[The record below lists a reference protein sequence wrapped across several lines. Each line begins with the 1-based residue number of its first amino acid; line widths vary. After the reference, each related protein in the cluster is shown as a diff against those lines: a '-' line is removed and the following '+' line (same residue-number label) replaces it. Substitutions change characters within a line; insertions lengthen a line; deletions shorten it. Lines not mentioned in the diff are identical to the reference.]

1 MLNSIYEQN
10 FLQKMPD
17 GTVKQVNPFTGTQVW
32 TVPGRGKRPTV
43 NKKEECS
50 KPLNFSDVEDFCS
63 FCPSNYLKTPPE
75 KSRLVKNADGTF
87 SVLEHLKVSQ
97 LFETTAEFRR
107 IPNLFEIISYEYWEK
122 NYAYVISDK
131 DNAHREAYI
140 AEPEGREHVM
150 EIIEAKLKMSGLSR
164 EEIDSI
170 SSGRKLKM
178 ANSFFAGGHELIIGK
193 RHFVEGA
200 DSENAKASSGSMT
213 PEMHYQYINF
223 TIAALKDIYLNNRYA
238 RYVTVFQNW
247 LNQAGASFDHL
258 HKQLVAIDGI
268 SASNEAEFK
277 MSRENPNVYNDFAV
291 NYAGY
296 QNLIFA
302 ENDYAVAFADFGH
315 RYPTLAIYSKAE
327 KNQPW
332 NQTPEQIK
340 GMSDLVHACHAAM
353 GSEIPCNEE
362 WYYRPPAVDVAVPWH
377 ILIKW
382 RISNPAGFEAV
393 TKIFVNTV
401 DPWTLRDRIVNRLFE
416 LRKEDKLAKGIKIA
430 AECDCIPN
438 CLMYNPT
445 LQPTTAHPYAMRGR
459 GTTMDM

>member
-1 MLNSIYEQN
+1 MLNSVFEQN

-17 GTVKQVNPFTGTQVW
+17 GTVKQVNPFTRTQVW

-43 NKKEECS
+43 NKKADAA
-50 KPLNFSDVEDFCS
+50 KPAPHGGVEDFCS

-75 KSRLVKNADGTF
+75 KSRLVRNADGTF
-87 SVLEHLKVSQ
+87 SVLENLKVSQ
-97 LFETTAEFRR
+97 LFDTTAEFRR

-122 NYAYVISDK
+122 NYAYVITDK
-131 DNAHREAYI
+131 ANAHREAYI
-140 AEPEGREHVM
+140 AEPEGRQHVLD
-150 EIIEAKLKMSGLSR
+150 IIEAKLKMSGLSR

-178 ANSFFAGGHELIIGK
+178 ANSFFAGGHELIVGK
-193 RHFVEGA
+193 RHFVEGT
-200 DSENAKASSGSMT
+200 DDVNASSGTLT

-223 TIAALKDIYLNNRYA
+223 TIGALKDIYLNNRYV

-268 SASNEAEFK
+268 SASNAAEFEAA
-277 MSRENPNVYNDFAV
+277 RENPNMYNDYAV

-296 QNLIFA
+296 QNLVFA

-401 DPWTLRDRIVNRLFE
+401 DPWTLRDRIVGRLFE
-416 LRKEDKLAKGIKIA
+416 LRKEGKIAKGIKIA

-438 CLMYNPT
+438 CLMYNPS
-445 LQPTTAHPYAMRGR
+445 LQTSSAHPYAMRGR

>member
-1 MLNSIYEQN
+1 MLNNMYEQN

-43 NKKEECS
+43 NKKPDENVVHES
-50 KPLNFSDVEDFCS
+50 KEVEDFCF

-75 KSRLVKNADGTF
+75 KARLVKMPDGTF
-87 SVLEHLKVSQ
+87 KVLENLKVSQ
-97 LFETTAEFRR
+97 LFDTTAEFRR

-131 DNAHREAYI
+131 ANAHREEYI
-140 AEPEGREHVM
+140 SEPEGRQHVL
-150 EIIEAKLKMSGLSR
+150 EIVETKLRMSGLPR

-193 RHFVEGA
+193 RHFVEGT
-200 DSENAKASSGSMT
+200 DEKASSGTLT

-223 TIAALKDIYLNNRYA
+223 TIAALKDIYLSNRYV

-258 HKQLVAIDGI
+258 HKQLVAIDGV
-268 SASNEAEFK
+268 SASNAAEFE
-277 MSRENPNVYNDFAV
+277 MARLNPNMYNDYAV

-296 QNLIFA
+296 QNLVFA
-302 ENDYAVAFADFGH
+302 ENEYAVAFADFGH

-332 NQTPEQIK
+332 NQTPEQVR

-353 GSEIPCNEE
+353 GSEVPCNE
-362 WYYRPPAVDVAVPWH
+362 
-377 ILIKW
+377 
-382 RISNPAGFEAV
+382 
-393 TKIFVNTV
+393 
-401 DPWTLRDRIVNRLFE
+401 
-416 LRKEDKLAKGIKIA
+416 
-430 AECDCIPN
+430 
-438 CLMYNPT
+438 
-445 LQPTTAHPYAMRGR
+445 
-459 GTTMDM
+459 

>member
-43 NKKEECS
+43 NKTEEIL
-50 KPLNFSDVEDFCS
+50 KPIASSDVEDFCS

-75 KSRLVKNADGTF
+75 KARLVKNADGSF
-87 SVLEHLKVSQ
+87 RVLENLKVSQ

-122 NYAYVISDK
+122 NYAYVISDRA
-131 DNAHREAYI
+131 NAWREAYI
-140 AEPEGREHVM
+140 AEPEGREHVLN
-150 EIIEAKLKMSGLSR
+150 IIQSKLKMSGLSR

-200 DSENAKASSGSMT
+200 DCENAKASSGSMT

-223 TIAALKDIYLNNRYA
+223 TIAALKDIYLNNRYV

-332 NQTPEQIK
+332 NQTPEQVK

-416 LRKEDKLAKGIKIA
+416 LRKEEKLASGIKIA

-445 LQPTTAHPYAMRGR
+445 LRPVSSHPYAMRGR

>member
-43 NKKEECS
+43 NKKEECA
-50 KPLNFSDVEDFCS
+50 KPVNFSDVEDFCS

-87 SVLEHLKVSQ
+87 SVLENLKVSQ

-131 DNAHREAYI
+131 ANAHREAYI
-140 AEPEGREHVM
+140 AEPEGREHVLN
-150 EIIEAKLKMSGLSR
+150 IVQAKLKMSGLSR

-193 RHFVEGA
+193 RHFIEGA
-200 DSENAKASSGSMT
+200 SSENAKASSGSMT

-223 TIAALKDIYLNNRYA
+223 TIAALKDIYLNNRYV

-416 LRKEDKLAKGIKIA
+416 LRKEEKLAKGIKIA

-445 LQPTTAHPYAMRGR
+445 LQPTSAHPYAMRGR

>member
-43 NKKEECS
+43 NKKEECAKS
-50 KPLNFSDVEDFCS
+50 VNFSDVEDFCS

-87 SVLEHLKVSQ
+87 SVLENLKVSQ

-131 DNAHREAYI
+131 ANAHREAYI
-140 AEPEGREHVM
+140 AEPEGREHVLD
-150 EIIEAKLKMSGLSR
+150 IVQAKLKMSGLSR

-193 RHFVEGA
+193 RHFIEGA
-200 DSENAKASSGSMT
+200 NSENAKASSGSMT

-223 TIAALKDIYLNNRYA
+223 TIAALKDIYLNNRYV

-268 SASNEAEFK
+268 SASNEAEFE
-277 MSRENPNVYNDFAV
+277 MSRKNPNVYNDFAV

-401 DPWTLRDRIVNRLFE
+401 DPWTLRDRIVGRLFE
-416 LRKEDKLAKGIKIA
+416 LRKEGKLAKGIKIA

-445 LQPTTAHPYAMRGR
+445 LQPTSAHPYAMRGR

>member
-43 NKKEECS
+43 NKKEECA
-50 KPLNFSDVEDFCS
+50 KPVNFSDVEDFCS

-87 SVLEHLKVSQ
+87 SVLENLKVSQ

-131 DNAHREAYI
+131 ANAHREAYI
-140 AEPEGREHVM
+140 AEPEGREHVLN
-150 EIIEAKLKMSGLSR
+150 IVQAKLKMSGLSR

-193 RHFVEGA
+193 RHFIEGA
-200 DSENAKASSGSMT
+200 SSENAKASSGSMT

-223 TIAALKDIYLNNRYA
+223 TIAALKDIYLNNRYV

-247 LNQAGASFDHL
+247 LNPAGASFDHL

-416 LRKEDKLAKGIKIA
+416 LRKEEKLAKGIKIA

-445 LQPTTAHPYAMRGR
+445 LQPTSAHPYAMRGR